1 MAFQKILNFQICDHS
16 TEQHYS
22 NSSFQ
27 LQATIKKA
35 FMHFCYYVSLQQHN
49 ENSTKCFLK
58 MQMSCSSLLKI
69 HIFRDYK
76 TQSTA
81 VVKTLKKSQLQ
92 K

>member
-35 FMHFCYYVSLQQHN
+35 FMHFCYYVSLQQQN

-58 MQMSCSSLLKI
+58 MQSLLKI